1 MISKEQ
7 AHQSKIWQLV
17 QALSNSKIFWISAFA
32 ILTAISAQIAIPTK
46 PVPFTLQTMLVLLS
60 GAFLGSRN
68 GAYSQMLYLFLG
80 VIGLPVFAQVPD
92 APLGF
97 ARIIGPT
104 GGYLIAFPVA
114 AFLVGYLIEKKNNYF
129 IVVLSMFLAEVVI
142 ISSGVLHLSAF
153 YTKNLSDALKIG
165 AAIFSLWMV
174 VKVFI
179 AASVY
184 FGISSLKRK

>member
-60 GAFLGSRN
+60 GALLGSRN

-114 AFLVGYLIEKKNNYF
+114 AFLVGYFIEKKNNYF
-129 IVVLSMFLAEVVI
+129 MVVLSMFLAEVVI

-153 YTKNLSDALKIG
+153 YTKNLFDALKIG
-165 AAIFSLWMV
+165 AAVFSLWMV

-179 AASVY
+179 AASIY
-184 FGISSLKRK
+184 FGISSIKRK

>member
-7 AHQSKIWQLV
+7 VLQSRFWQTI
-17 QALSNSKIFWISAFA
+17 QAVSNSKVFWITAFA
-32 ILTAISAQIAIPTK
+32 VLTAISAQIAIPTK

-104 GGYLIAFPVA
+104 GGYLIAFPIA
-114 AFLVGYLIEKKNNYF
+114 AFLVGYLIEKKSNYL
-129 IVVLSMFLAEVVI
+129 IVVLAMFLAEVLI
-142 ISSGVLHLSAF
+142 ITSGVLHLSAF

-165 AAIFSLWMV
+165 AAVFSLWMV
-174 VKVFI
+174 VKVFL
-179 AASVY
+179 AASIY
-184 FGISSLKRK
+184 FGISSIKRK